1 MCDSPVSSIIFL
13 ISKIV
18 CLLVSI
24 FVVIIGIICLPIILT
39 GVIIMM
45 ISIAK
50 IISPF
55 KPVDAVVDKSRQSI
69 VGSIHQIIAKS
80 A

>member
-1 MCDSPVSSIIFL
+1 
-13 ISKIV
+13 
-18 CLLVSI
+18 
-24 FVVIIGIICLPIILT
+24 
-39 GVIIMM
+39 MM
-45 ISIAK
+45 ISIDK
-50 IISPF
+50 MISPF